1 KRSPMLTSPSS
12 SPSVVSV
19 SVNVGQP
26 SPRARRRCGCAGA
39 ADDLLGVETLDVRHD
54 LLEGVLDGEVAA
66 VEHVQLG
73 VGQVAQVGAAPL
85 GREEDVV
92 LAPEDERLRLPPPE
106 ERLPL
111 RIQVD
116 VGAVIV
122 EEVDLDLAR
131 IRALEEMQ
139 IHVPV
144 VGADA
149 LRIAVFVCV
158 YEIDPGEL
166 E

>member
-26 SPRARRRCGCAGA
+26 SPASRRRCGCAGA
-39 ADDLLGVETLDVRHD
+39 ADDLLGVESVDVRHD
-54 LLEGVLDGEVAA
+54 LFEGVLDGEVAA

-73 VGQVAQVGAAPL
+73 VGQVAQVGAAAF

-92 LAPEDERLRLPPPE
+92 FAQKDDRLRLPLPE

-116 VGAVIV
+116 VGAVVV
-122 EEVDLDLAR
+122 EEVDLNLAR

-139 IHVPV
+139 
-144 VGADA
+144 
-149 LRIAVFVCV
+149 
-158 YEIDPGEL
+158 
-166 E
+166 